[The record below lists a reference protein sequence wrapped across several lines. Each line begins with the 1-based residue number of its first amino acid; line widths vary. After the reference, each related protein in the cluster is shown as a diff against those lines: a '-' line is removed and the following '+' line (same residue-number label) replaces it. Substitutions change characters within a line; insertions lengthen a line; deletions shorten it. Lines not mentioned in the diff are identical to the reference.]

1 VEDKVSWC
9 VFDRPLMHDWL
20 FLVGL
25 VLGTVAVVQLI
36 RDSDKFGAVAL
47 VLAVVTGIPAGVLL
61 AGILGGTVREY
72 VRGRSG

>member
-1 VEDKVSWC
+1 VEDKMSWW
-9 VFDRPLMHDWL
+9 VFDRPLMRDWL

-25 VLGTVAVVQLI
+25 VLGAVAVVQLI
-36 RDSDKFGAVAL
+36 RDADEFGAVAL
-47 VLAVVTGIPAGVLL
+47 VLAVVTGIPTGVLL